1 VTENLAC
8 ISITRHYNRYLIA
21 RESWKY
27 DGWEPHEAAD

>member
-1 VTENLAC
+1 MEE
-8 ISITRHYNRYLIA
+8 SITRDYNRYLIA

>member
-1 VTENLAC
+1 MEEL
-8 ISITRHYNRYLIA
+8 ITRHYNRYLIA